1 MNQVLTVV
9 ASVLAL
15 WAVVA
20 GRLERW
26 RITAPIIM
34 VVAGAAMGITT
45 KGSLGETLNTEVA
58 LKAAE
63 IILAILLFS
72 DAAEVRGGL
81 LGRERWSALRL
92 LFVALP
98 LSIGLAMLLGGWLL
112 PGLAWSVLLVIACA
126 VVPIDFAPATAVVRD
141 ARFPQ
146 RLRTL
151 LNVESGY
158 NDGIVS
164 PIFLGALVLAGGTKH
179 GTSVA
184 AALQAAL
191 PTTIKAV
198 LVGLAVGV
206 VLALL
211 TNAGDRQDL
220 MTEQSKR
227 VAVVAAP
234 ILAFALSAGM
244 HGNGFVAAFVCGI
257 VYRSM
262 RDEAALRREL
272 ELLDDLGFLL
282 TVAMWFVFGSVAVLV
297 VTYDLNW
304 RLIAFG
310 AAVLTVVRVG
320 PVLLSMLGSDFSWR
334 DRLLVGWLG
343 PRGTASIV
351 FGLMAFNV
359 LDGRAA
365 ETTLSVMVIVVLGSV
380 IFHGAGSAV
389 ATGVSRLR

>member
-191 PTTIKAV
+191 PATIKAV

-343 PRGTASIV
+343 P
-351 FGLMAFNV
+351 
-359 LDGRAA
+359 
-365 ETTLSVMVIVVLGSV
+365 
-380 IFHGAGSAV
+380 V
-389 ATGVSRLR
+389 ARPRSCSG